1 MKRFSFQCEILAF
14 ALFCGSFLLLPAPP
28 GRAQSVGESSSAGE
42 TKETILFE
50 EIPSISGAS
59 KYEQK
64 VTEAPS
70 SVSIVTAAE
79 IKKYGYRTLADIL
92 RSIRGFYVTYDRLYP
107 SVGVRGFNRP
117 ADYGNRFVLLVD
129 GHRLND
135 TLYGSIFSGMEF
147 IVDVDLIDRVEV
159 IRGPSSSLYGSNA
172 FLGVINVITRKG
184 RYIKGGEVSGDG
196 GSFSTYK
203 GRLTYGDRFRNGLEM
218 TASGTGFQSEG
229 HRRLYF
235 PEFDTP
241 STNYGVAENA
251 DRDQSRSLFTTVSF
265 HDFTFQGAWVDRK
278 KGDPAAPSGVDFNNP
293 FNRTDDERTYLDLRY
308 EHTFGDRLALTA
320 RLFYDRYNYSGSY
333 IYGGVTNRD
342 LGVVQWWGSEVRAT
356 RTFFEK
362 HRLTLGGEYV
372 DNLRQDQSNYDEIPY
387 TSYVDDRRST
397 KTFAFYVEDEFTV
410 LKNLLINAG
419 VRYDHFE
426 SFGGTFNPRLALIY
440 SPFERTA
447 LKLLYG
453 RAFRAPNFY
462 ELYFQD
468 DLYYKSNP
476 SLKPETVH
484 TGELAWEQYIGTR
497 LRGTASL
504 FYSRVSNLIDQV
516 ADPHTGTLRFQ
527 NRNDIETKGL
537 ELEIEGKWPGGLEG
551 RISYSFQEIRA
562 RETGEVLANA
572 PRHLGKANLIL
583 PAPFLRDKLYLG
595 IEEQYTSGRR
605 TLADKE
611 AKGFLITNVT
621 LFSQKLV
628 KGLELSGSVYNLF
641 DKKYA
646 DPTGPDLRQDT
657 LRQDGRNFRLKLTYS
672 F

>member
-1 MKRFSFQCEILAF
+1 MKRIRFQLKAMAIV
-14 ALFCGSFLLLPAPP
+14 LFCGSLLLLSAPP
-28 GRAQSVGESSSAGE
+28 GRAQSGGGSPSSGE

-50 EIPSISGAS
+50 EIPSVYGAS

-92 RSIRGFYVTYDRLYP
+92 RSIRGFYVTYDRIYP

-129 GHRLND
+129 GHRQNEA
-135 TLYGSIFSGMEF
+135 LYGSITSGMDF

-159 IRGPSSSLYGSNA
+159 IRGPSSSIYGSNA

-184 RYIKGGEVSGDG
+184 RDIRGGEVSGDG

-218 TASGTGFQSEG
+218 TVSGTGFQSDG

-235 PEFDTP
+235 PEFDAP

-265 HDFTFQGAWVDRK
+265 HEFTFQGAWVDRK
-278 KGDPAAPSGVDFNNP
+278 KTIPTGSDGADFNNP
-293 FNRTDDERTYLDLRY
+293 FNRVDDERAYLDLKY
-308 EHTFGDRLALTA
+308 EHTFGDRLSLTA
-320 RLFYDRYNYSGSY
+320 RLFYDRYNYSGNY
-333 IYGGVTNRD
+333 IYGGVVNRD
-342 LGVVQWWGSEVRAT
+342 LGVTQGWGSEIRAT
-356 RTFFEK
+356 RTFFGK

-372 DNLRQDQSNYDEIPY
+372 DNIRQDQANYNELPY

-397 KTFAFYVEDEFTV
+397 RTFAFYLQDEFAV
-410 LKNLLINAG
+410 FKNLLLNAG
-419 VRYDHFE
+419 IRYDRFE
-426 SFGGTFNPRLALIY
+426 LSGGTFNPRLALIY
-440 SPFERTA
+440 SPFEKTI
-447 LKLLYG
+447 LKFLYG
-453 RAFRAPNFY
+453 RAFRVPNFY

-468 DLYYKSNP
+468 NLYYKSNP
-476 SLKPETVH
+476 NLKPEIVH
-484 TGELAWEQYIGTR
+484 TGELVWEQYIGTR

-504 FYSRVSNLIDQV
+504 FYSRINDLIDQV
-516 ADPHTGTLRFQ
+516 ADPGDGSLRFQ
-527 NRNDIETKGL
+527 NRDSIETKGL

-551 RISYSFQEIRA
+551 RISYSLQETRD
-562 RETGEVLANA
+562 RETGEVLANS
-572 PRHLGKANLIL
+572 PRHLAKANLIL
-583 PAPFLRDKLYLG
+583 PAPFLKDRLYLG
-595 IEEQYTSGRR
+595 LEEQYTSGRR
-605 TLADKE
+605 SLAGKE
-611 AKGFLITNVT
+611 AKGFLITNAT

-628 KGLELSGSVYNLF
+628 KGLELSGGVYNLF
-641 DKKYA
+641 DKRYA
-646 DPTGPDLRQDT
+646 DPSPSGLLQDT